1 MSDAIT
7 EIAVESNQANL
18 ERINLALSQGA
29 IARARQLIN
38 EDLAAPDIAHL
49 LSSVPPKQRT
59 ILWNLVEAEELA
71 ADVLAYL
78 GEEERSEIVAR
89 LEPEELAN
97 LIESFEFDDKVDL
110 LQELPESVIE
120 EVLLSMDSQDRQ
132 RVEDVLSYDEDSA
145 GGLMNTDVVTV
156 RPDITVDVVLRY
168 IRRYRELPPMTDN
181 LWVVNR
187 RDEFIGQVPISKILI
202 SDPNTTIR
210 EIMQTEVEPL
220 IVSTHEDEVAQRFE
234 RLDLVSAPVV
244 NESGK
249 LLGRITIDDVVDV
262 IRASADHS
270 LMSQAGLDEDEDI
283 FAPLVRTVKRR
294 SVWLGINLL
303 TAFLASGVIG
313 MFEATLEQVVAL
325 AILMPVV
332 ASMGGIAG
340 TQALTIVIRGMALGR
355 VGSANIR
362 ALVSREVLI
371 GTANGLFWSLVV
383 GFAAFLWFGDF
394 TLGYV
399 IALAIIVNLIVAAVV
414 GTLLPGYLKSLQID
428 PALAGGLVLTTVTDV
443 VGFFCFLGIA
453 TLVYA

>member
-371 GTANGLFWSLVV
+371 GPANGLFWSLVV
-383 GFAAFLWFGDF
+383 GLAAFLWFGDF

-428 PALAGGLVLTTVTDV
+428 PALAGGVVLTTVTDV